1 MTTPTPDDRD
11 AWLSQALRHAPDADA
26 LPPAAVSE
34 AILREAR
41 AKARSGGSA
50 PDFAG
55 RDIGWPR
62 RLWHWLGRPG
72 TSASL
77 AGVIAAVLV
86 GVMWWNQPLPERA
99 DVPAGSAVP
108 APAPPPTDHAER
120 SAAPP
125 PEAPAVLA
133 ESRRKPAPAA
143 PSAAREP
150 RSDEA
155 TRQGLREAPVER
167 AAPAAAAKPHGA
179 PARLSDTAANHP
191 PIAGLRAQ
199 IAAEAPRWS
208 VRRGAGS
215 ARPMDAAVQTW
226 LAELDAA
233 VSGAWTA
240 DTAASAPTEPAKADG
255 ESLTLLR
262 DGQAMH
268 TLQLGNTAVRWTI
281 DAGSAAAD
289 GRSWRALLPQ
299 AQTLRDSLAR
309 ALPR

>member
-1 MTTPTPDDRD
+1 MTTPAPDDRD

-26 LPPAAVSE
+26 LPPAEVSE

-55 RDIGWPR
+55 RGIGWPR

-72 TSASL
+72 ASASL
-77 AGVIAAVLV
+77 AGVMVAVLV
-86 GVMWWNQPLPERA
+86 GVMWWNQPLPEPA
-99 DVPAGSAVP
+99 DVPAGSAAGP
-108 APAPPPTDHAER
+108 ASPPTDRAE
-120 SAAPP
+120 SALPP
-125 PEAPAVLA
+125 PEAPTVLA
-133 ESRRKPAPAA
+133 ENRRKPAPAA
-143 PSAAREP
+143 PSAAHEP

-155 TRQGLREAPVER
+155 IRQRLREAPVER
-167 AAPAAAAKPHGA
+167 AAPAAAAKQYSA
-179 PARLSDTAANHP
+179 PTRLSDTAANHP

-208 VRRGAGS
+208 VRRGAGP
-215 ARPMDAAVQTW
+215 ARPVDATVRTW
-226 LAELDAA
+226 LAEFDAA
-233 VSGAWTA
+233 MSGAWTTE
-240 DTAASAPTEPAKADG
+240 TAAGAPPEPAKADG

-268 TLQLGNTAVRWTI
+268 TLQLGNTAVRWSI
-281 DAGSAAAD
+281 DSGSAAAG